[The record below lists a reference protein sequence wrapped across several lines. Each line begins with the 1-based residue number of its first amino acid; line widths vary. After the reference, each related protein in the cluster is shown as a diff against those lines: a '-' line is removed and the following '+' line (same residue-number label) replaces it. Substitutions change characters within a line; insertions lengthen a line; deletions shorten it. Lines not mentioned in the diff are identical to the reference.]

1 VSKMGLVLVCLL
13 GSTTLWAQSPAPS
26 TAAPDTTPRQ
36 SSDSTVTLSANLDG
50 TQSLPTPLRRAEPSD
65 PTGSDA
71 SKQPT
76 LYPKVFS
83 RTKPI
88 PTGRSGLRMSGPWS
102 GRDTNFCQ
110 SCGKAMTFR
119 QAALD
124 KKATAL
130 WASALALTVA
140 DVEVLVSRQ
149 CLRAGTCREGNPLL
163 GQTRSQQYAL
173 RLPVLAAAWMTA
185 SWLRKGDEHRH
196 VKGMKYWW
204 IFPEIYQ
211 AASGA
216 GVISNLIHAH

>member
-1 VSKMGLVLVCLL
+1 MSKMGLVLVCLL
-13 GSTTLWAQSPAPS
+13 CSTTLWAQSPALS
-26 TAAPDTTPRQ
+26 SAAPNTNPPQ
-36 SSDSTVTLSANLDG
+36 SSESAVTLGGNLDG
-50 TQSLPTPLRRAEPSD
+50 TQQLPTPWRRTEPSD
-65 PTGSDA
+65 PAGTDA
-71 SKQPT
+71 SKQRV
-76 LYPKVFS
+76 LYPEVFS

-88 PTGRSGLRMSGPWS
+88 PTGRSGLHMIGPWS
-102 GRDTNFCQ
+102 GGDTHFCQ

-140 DVEVLVSRQ
+140 DVEVLVSRR

-185 SWLRKGDEHRH
+185 SWLRKGDERRH